1 MKACS
6 TCAHGQ
12 VVVGH
17 LPIYGMKEE
26 DRNPPMVEC
35 RFHAPQPIT
44 GPVNDNFDRVSY
56 PPLQAHDY
64 WCGQWQPQEPKMS
77 FTALTNKELWETV
90 AKNGITAKEM
100 HCPDTCGDDM
110 SEALRVKEQ
119 IVTYDS
125 N

>member
-17 LPIYGMKEE
+17 LPIYGLDK
-26 DRNPPMVEC
+26 DNHPSMVEC
-35 RFHAPQPIT
+35 RFHAPRPT
-44 GPVNDNFDRVSY
+44 VGHVVDNFDRVSY

-64 WCGQWQPQEPKMS
+64 WCGQWEPQGFKFTTPEPMAALPRSTAGEMYCRDVYGYQSQPQAP
-77 FTALTNKELWETV
+77 A
-90 AKNGITAKEM
+90 
-100 HCPDTCGDDM
+100 PQ
-110 SEALRVKEQ
+110 EQ

-125 N
+125 AEDLTA